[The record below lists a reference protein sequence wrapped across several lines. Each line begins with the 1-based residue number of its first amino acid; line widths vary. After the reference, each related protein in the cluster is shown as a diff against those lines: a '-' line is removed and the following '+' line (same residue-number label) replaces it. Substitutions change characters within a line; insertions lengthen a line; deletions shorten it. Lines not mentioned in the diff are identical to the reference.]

1 VNYNCIYRKRSR
13 LKLESRKQAKQTI
26 GRLPLHLEISV
37 NCRLLL
43 DLYVAPGSV
52 CCSWICMLLLDLYV
66 APGSVCCFW
75 IFKWGSS
82 FRNVIASTGA
92 CTFGSIDIKR
102 FINPALLDWLSQ
114 VEFLWNT
121 SLGDV
126 SIMKLPLEL
135 KLFSKYYPYMIRSF
149 LISKLFELSNII
161 LLLSP
166 HSANLEAAAKAWT
179 KMGSGGLYLDNKSRV
194 GIASTNVGSQGYGCR
209 VAISGWTRSFTCEFS
224 HSSWR

>member
-1 VNYNCIYRKRSR
+1 MNYNCIYRKRSR

-37 NCRLLL
+37 NCR
-43 DLYVAPGSV
+43 
-52 CCSWICMLLLDLYV
+52 LLLDLYV

-166 HSANLEAAAKAWT
+166 NLEAAAKAWT